1 MSAGAAFVRP
11 ARTIPDHPVAAAIN
25 LADADPILPATEHRN
40 RPVANVEGAT
50 DRPPITD
57 RESVVDAFW
66 FLRPKPAPTVAS
78 DFNARPADIRGLRV
92 RARRLGRL
100 TWRDAMRGAATA
112 LWRLV
117 QVAPWPGYMRDDST

>member
-1 MSAGAAFVRP
+1 MKKKSAGLFWAEICLWREDAAR
-11 ARTIPDHPVAAAIN
+11 
-25 LADADPILPATEHRN
+25 
-40 RPVANVEGAT
+40 RPVA
-50 DRPPITD
+50 
-57 RESVVDAFW
+57 
-66 FLRPKPAPTVAS
+66 TVAS